1 MRQRAGVL
9 APAVLIAMLAW
20 QASTRSVD
28 FPIYHRIAS
37 QILAGDYELYPAEV
51 YSGETIPPHGFRYLP
66 VIAFLFVPFAWLPL
80 PFAALTFFIL
90 KLAALAWVGV
100 TVARHAGLG
109 RDWTMPVTALL
120 AVAGYAAEELRYGN
134 AHALVVALMVL
145 AYDRARRGAIVSPAV
160 ALALA
165 IATKI
170 TPLALLGYFAWRR
183 RVAVSVGTVTVL
195 GVLLVLPA
203 VVVGWETN
211 ARLLTGFSRYAV
223 QKVDELDN
231 YSWRGVIDRRA
242 SAGPVAPI
250 DVRSDEAAR
259 WLWWAGLVLV
269 AAATLL
275 SLRRPPPDDLTALL
289 ELSII
294 FVVMLIVSP
303 HTQRRYFV
311 QLLVPALAL
320 LGVIRASGSAPRT
333 SAYVGLAA
341 IVVPGTVL
349 PLVFGGRRLALAY
362 ESTAPYFWGI
372 VVLLVVLVRAAAK
385 MKASAPR
392 VVGSA

>member
-1 MRQRAGVL
+1 
-9 APAVLIAMLAW
+9 MLAW
-20 QASTRSVD
+20 QASTRSID

-51 YSGETIPPHGFRYLP
+51 YSGGTIPPHGFRYVP

-80 PFAALTFFIL
+80 PLAALTFFVV
-90 KLAALAWVGV
+90 KLAALAWVGL

-109 RDWTMPVTALL
+109 RGWTLPVAALL
-120 AVAGYAAEELRYGN
+120 VVAGYAAEELRYGN
-134 AHALVVALMVL
+134 AHTLVMALMVF
-145 AYDRARRGAIVSPAV
+145 AYDRAQRGAVASPAV

-183 RVAVSVGTVTVL
+183 RVAVCLATLAVM
-195 GVLLVLPA
+195 GVLLAVPA
-203 VVVGWETN
+203 AVVGWETN
-211 ARLLTGFSRYAV
+211 ARLLTGFSRYAL

-242 SAGPVAPI
+242 KGAAAEAPVNVP
-250 DVRSDEAAR
+250 SDEAVR
-259 WLWWAGLVLV
+259 WLWWAGLALV
-269 AAATLL
+269 GASTLL
-275 SLRRPPPDDLTALL
+275 SLWRPPLDDLTALL

-294 FVVMLIVSP
+294 FVVMLIASP

-311 QLLVPALAL
+311 QLFVPALAL
-320 LGVIRASGSAPRT
+320 LGLARSSGSSHRI
-333 SAYVGLAA
+333 SARVGLAA
-341 IVVPGTVL
+341 IVIPGTLL
-349 PLVFGGRRLALAY
+349 PLAFGGRRWALAY

-372 VVLLVVLVRAAAK
+372 VVLLVVLVRAVVK
-385 MKASAPR
+385 MKVSAR
-392 VVGSA
+392 DGRDSA